1 MSRAEPLAGPASP
14 ETGCD
19 LLPAPHA
26 AGIPAGDEAPWTGRR
41 PPGPGLLGVLI
52 GVLAVASG
60 GLFVGVVAHLSHVHT
75 PIDVPWP
82 LWVAA
87 FALGE
92 VLVVHVQ
99 IRRDSHTFSMT
110 DLVLVAAL
118 CLASPS
124 TVVTAQLAGAGVV
137 LLVDRRQSRVKFA
150 FNLAQF
156 ALVDCLATIVFTA
169 VTRGAPWPSAW
180 TWAGALGA
188 VAVTTVTANL
198 LVFAAIAVAD
208 GGGTVRVLHRLVLM
222 SVPFALGTGAV
233 GLLVVRSAVLDPM
246 SLVLMVA
253 PAVLMIAAYR
263 AYTRARRQED
273 NLRMLHEVTSLLH
286 DGEDAR
292 EGLGNFVTAVRE
304 AFRAGVAELLLIGDG
319 DVATVTGSRDG
330 HEAVVLVPVGE
341 TEDVA
346 GLLRAAVA
354 AEVTATRTGLPT
366 AGALDAYVARRGLR
380 NAVMSVLRTRDSVQG
395 LLLVGSRLGE
405 VTTFTDSDL
414 TMLATFAR
422 HVATS
427 LERGRLQSDLRHVTH
442 LQEKLR
448 HQAMHDALTGLP
460 NRTLFLDRSENA
472 LRLADRTGV
481 WPAVFYLD
489 LDGFKPVNDTYGH
502 EAGDVVLQA
511 FAERL
516 RECLRS
522 ADTAARLGGDEF
534 AVLVNGPID
543 KDGVARVVERIRAQ
557 MARPIDL
564 GGGRRATV
572 GASIGVAIAD
582 AGVTEVEALVRRA
595 DIAMYRAKRARDGRH
610 VVHDEALRD
619 A

>member
-1 MSRAEPLAGPASP
+1 VL
-14 ETGCD
+14 D
-19 LLPAPHA
+19 VA
-26 AGIPAGDEAPWTGRR
+26 A
-41 PPGPGLLGVLI
+41 V
-52 GVLAVASG
+52 
-60 GLFVGVVAHLSHVHT
+60 GLFVGVVAHLPHVDT
-75 PIDVPWP
+75 PVDIPWT

-99 IRRDSHTFSMT
+99 VRRDSHTFSMT

-118 CLASPS
+118 CLAPASA
-124 TVVTAQLAGAGVV
+124 VVTAQLVGTGIV
-137 LLVDRRQSRVKFA
+137 LLLDRRQSRVKFA
-150 FNLAQF
+150 FNLAEF
-156 ALVDCLATIVFTA
+156 AFVDCLATMVFTT
-169 VTRGAPWPSAW
+169 VTRGAPWSSVW

-198 LVFAAIAVAD
+198 LVFAAITLAD
-208 GGGTVRVLHRLVLM
+208 GEATARALRRLILM
-222 SVPFALGTGAV
+222 SLPFALGTGTV
-233 GLLVVRSAVLDPM
+233 GLLVVRAAVLDPM
-246 SLVLMVA
+246 SLLLMVA

-273 NLRMLHEVTSLLH
+273 NLRLLHEVTSLLY

-292 EGLGNFVTAVRE
+292 EGLGKFVTAVRQ
-304 AFRAGVAELLLIGDG
+304 AFRAGVAELILVGDAG
-319 DVATVTGSRDG
+319 NATVTGSRDG
-330 HEAVVLVPVGE
+330 HEAAALVPIE
-341 TEDVA
+341 ENEDAA
-346 GLLRAAVA
+346 GLLRAAIA
-354 AEVTATRTGLPT
+354 ADLTTTRTGLP
-366 AGALDAYVARRGLR
+366 AAAVLDAYVEQRGLR
-380 NAVMSVLRTRDSVQG
+380 NAVLSVLRTGESVQG

-427 LERGRLQSDLRHVTH
+427 LERGRLQSDLRHVTD

-460 NRTLFLDRSENA
+460 NRTLFLDRAENA
-472 LRLADRTGV
+472 LRLAGRTGV
-481 WPAVFYLD
+481 WPGVFYLD

-502 EAGDVVLQA
+502 EAGDVLLQA

-516 RECLRS
+516 RGCLRS

-543 KDGVARVVERIRAQ
+543 ADGVARVVNRIRAE

-572 GASIGVAIAD
+572 GASIGVAIGDRVVA
-582 AGVTEVEALVRRA
+582 EVEALLRRA

-610 VVHDEALRD
+610 VLYDEALGDRVDPQLNSAIDVPDD
-619 A
+619 AHREPAMDPPAAVADV